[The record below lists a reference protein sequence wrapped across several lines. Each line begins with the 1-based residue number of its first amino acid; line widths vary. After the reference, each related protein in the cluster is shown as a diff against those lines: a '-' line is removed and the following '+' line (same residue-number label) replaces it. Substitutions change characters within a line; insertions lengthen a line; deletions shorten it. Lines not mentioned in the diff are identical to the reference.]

1 MFVDRPDLTIDVPNS
16 DPHYVR
22 SFTFLNHDAGHA
34 NAGAHNAAGAGGKRT
49 ESVLVN
55 LTTTLKRLYGFRRL
69 KPGEISIQ
77 LIPIP
82 ASGIGLESVGT
93 VVPALVEIVV
103 V

>member
-1 MFVDRPDLTIDVPNS
+1 M
-16 DPHYVR
+16 
-22 SFTFLNHDAGHA
+22 
-34 NAGAHNAAGAGGKRT
+34 
-49 ESVLVN
+49 LVN

-93 VVPALVEIVV
+93 VLPASVEIVV